1 MHYTQ
6 TRESFP
12 AFGLSL
18 LFKIVIATIILF
30 PAYSVEAN
38 NTYYIRLVLP
48 NLLIVLMLG
57 WYLLFCPKQY
67 KADRAT
73 GIFSIIYMTT
83 LILYN
88 AVTYYFNGL
97 YGQWYW
103 DQANETICLLF
114 FLFLV
119 LCLSEH
125 ELRRMDLLRLIFFL
139 TALSTLCCIFMFH
152 KYELQSLNIR
162 LDAILRNGQTEA
174 YGIRCSWLFPHKSQ
188 YALILLMSIFL
199 VLRHRKI
206 FSRQWLAWGMVLLL
220 LYGLYICDTMS
231 AFGALILGI
240 GGLFLD
246 YLRKKGLRFNKYMV
260 VGGGLVAAAGIAV
273 FILINQN
280 RSNMSTLG
288 ARIPI
293 WTKSIQT
300 ILENPSGIGRRYGG
314 HFSMQAMED
323 LYVDNCH
330 NVFLNHAL
338 RYSIPAGILFTI
350 LILAIVIYTIY
361 VSRSF
366 FALGSWL
373 GILFLMSMD
382 HSVTLNQFAYFL
394 LLVFFL
400 YLYDE
405 KPEYGPPSNPI

>member
-103 DQANETICLLF
+103 DQVNETICLLF

-125 ELRRMDLLRLIFFL
+125 
-139 TALSTLCCIFMFH
+139 
-152 KYELQSLNIR
+152 
-162 LDAILRNGQTEA
+162 
-174 YGIRCSWLFPHKSQ
+174 
-188 YALILLMSIFL
+188 
-199 VLRHRKI
+199 
-206 FSRQWLAWGMVLLL
+206 
-220 LYGLYICDTMS
+220 
-231 AFGALILGI
+231 
-240 GGLFLD
+240 
-246 YLRKKGLRFNKYMV
+246 
-260 VGGGLVAAAGIAV
+260 
-273 FILINQN
+273 
-280 RSNMSTLG
+280 
-288 ARIPI
+288 
-293 WTKSIQT
+293 
-300 ILENPSGIGRRYGG
+300 
-314 HFSMQAMED
+314 
-323 LYVDNCH
+323 
-330 NVFLNHAL
+330 
-338 RYSIPAGILFTI
+338 
-350 LILAIVIYTIY
+350 
-361 VSRSF
+361 
-366 FALGSWL
+366 
-373 GILFLMSMD
+373 
-382 HSVTLNQFAYFL
+382 
-394 LLVFFL
+394 
-400 YLYDE
+400 
-405 KPEYGPPSNPI
+405 